1 MLKHSRSI
9 LAGAVAA
16 AGIML
21 TPLYAADHAE
31 SPGVDADPAADFG
44 DVYVFRAPDRP
55 ANTRLVGAFTFGNR
69 PAPRTRIDVGVYC
82 DRNILYTLN
91 IDTNNDNLPNHVI
104 HARVDRDPRGNCG
117 LQIEGAPGAGA
128 ATFSG
133 PEGVVFTSPTGLRA
147 FIGLGDD
154 PFFFDA
160 QGFNA
165 TVATFT
171 PGDANDPPTCP
182 PPIAPGPA
190 CRLRFSGG
198 ANNGTNDSFGFRNVT
213 FIVFEMDLTAIPLAP
228 GGVLRVWGT
237 TSRIPG

>member
-1 MLKHSRSI
+1 MPKHNRSI
-9 LAGAVAA
+9 LAGALFA
-16 AGIML
+16 AGIAMA
-21 TPLYAADHAE
+21 PLYAADHAE
-31 SPGVDADPAADFG
+31 SPGADADPAADLA
-44 DVYVFRAPDRP
+44 DVYVFRSPDRP

-91 IDTNNDNLPNHVI
+91 IDTNNDNVANHVI
-104 HARVDRDPRGNCG
+104 LARVDRDARGNCG
-117 LQIEGAPGAGA
+117 LQIQGAPGAGG
-128 ATFSG
+128 TFSG

-165 TVATFT
+165 TVATFAPDAT
-171 PGDANDPPTCP
+171 PSGM
-182 PPIAPGPA
+182 
-190 CRLRFSGG
+190 LRFSGG
-198 ANNGTNDSFGFRNVT
+198 ANNGTNDSFAFRNCT
-213 FIVFEMDLTAIPLAP
+213 FIVFEMDLAAIPLAP
-228 GGVLRVWGT
+228 GAVLRVWGT